1 VNFGKGVL
9 LVKVYGKFILVLML
23 SLALVGLSGCA
34 EKEKDSTS
42 GEEQKKTEEVK
53 EDSTKSEDSATTEP
67 KNEEKEVHDFV
78 LKNTKIVQISNIS
91 RRVKEQ
97 YPDLGPFFVIRGMDE
112 RGEKSEIWIKDMK
125 IFEMITTN

>member
-1 VNFGKGVL
+1 M
-9 LVKVYGKFILVLML
+9 KVYGKFILVLML
-23 SLALVGLSGCA
+23 SLALAGLSGCA
-34 EKEKDSTS
+34 EKENDSTS

-53 EDSTKSEDSATTEP
+53 EDSTKSEDSATTDP

>member
-1 VNFGKGVL
+1 
-9 LVKVYGKFILVLML
+9 VKVYGKFILVLML
-23 SLALVGLSGCA
+23 SLALAGLSGCA

-42 GEEQKKTEEVK
+42 GEDQKKTEEVK
-53 EDSTKSEDSATTEP
+53 EDSTKSEDSATTDP